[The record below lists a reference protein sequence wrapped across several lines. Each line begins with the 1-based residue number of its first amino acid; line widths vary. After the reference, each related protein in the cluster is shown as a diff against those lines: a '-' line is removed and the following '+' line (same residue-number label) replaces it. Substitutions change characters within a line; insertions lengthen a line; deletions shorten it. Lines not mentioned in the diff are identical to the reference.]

1 MTTKT
6 VTNHKAMLSLC
17 ILSILL
23 LLLMPLTTIANNKI
37 RISSKLRL
45 PEKLSITDHLPQELV
60 SNILSRLPA
69 KELWRCKFVCKS
81 WFHLINDPNFVTNYY
96 VVYNNSNHNHSHLL
110 LIQRPSL
117 SSNKTF
123 ISVLSCNNA
132 TGSVSSQTL
141 NLPCEYNSDHK
152 YWTEIMGPCNGIY
165 FLEGN
170 PNMMMNPSLG
180 QFKALPESHFTTPIG
195 TNSLSDY
202 AGFGFD
208 SKANDYKVVVIKD
221 LWNRETDQRRLWCW
235 TAELFSLNS
244 NSWRKLDAPLP
255 SPIEIS
261 ASSRVYTYE
270 NNCCHW
276 LGYVEDE
283 FGKRKDVVLSFD
295 MVNEAFRK
303 INVPRVCKSSIA
315 SFATLVPF
323 EESASI
329 GVVVRGKEKRYDVW
343 MMKDYWDEESW
354 VKLYSVGHVEVISRL
369 VGFYKSNQLL
379 WKGNDER
386 LVMYERD
393 SQQVKDLHVYVKN
406 DSLRAAR
413 YMETLVSL
421 QRGH

>member
-1 MTTKT
+1 
-6 VTNHKAMLSLC
+6 
-17 ILSILL
+17 
-23 LLLMPLTTIANNKI
+23 MPLTSIANNKI
-37 RISSKLRL
+37 HISSKLRL
-45 PEKLSITDHLPQELV
+45 PEKLSITHHLPQELV
-60 SNILSRLPA
+60 SSILSRLPA
-69 KELWRCKFVCKS
+69 KELWRCK
-81 WFHLINDPNFVTNYY
+81 
-96 VVYNNSNHNHSHLL
+96 
-110 LIQRPSL
+110 PSL

-141 NLPCEYNSDHK
+141 NLPCEYNSAHK

-235 TAELFSLNS
+235 TAELYSLNL

-270 NNCCHW
+270 NNCFHR

-283 FGKRKDVVLSFD
+283 FGERKDVVLSFD

-303 INVPRVCKSSIA
+303 INVPRVCESSIA
-315 SFATLVPF
+315 SLATLVPF
-323 EESASI
+323 EERRNAMND
-329 GVVVRGKEKRYDVW
+329 YDVW
-343 MMKDYWDEESW
+343 MMKDYWDEEFW

-379 WKGNDER
+379 WKGNDEK

-413 YMETLVSL
+413 YMESLVSL
-421 QRGH
+421 QRGHEFRRQCLLIDWIGSRC